1 MGEKEDMFM
10 KILKS
15 GLRSR
20 IFLLVLQIFFWG
32 DALRPNLILV
42 TFSRQEITLSS
53 KKYLF
58 YFAFTTTTI

>member
-32 DALRPNLILV
+32 NALRPNLILV

-58 YFAFTTTTI
+58 YFAFITTTI